1 MVISYRKLWELLER
15 RSIPRRDL
23 PHLAGISTATV
34 YNMQKGYN
42 VNLDVLR
49 KICEALHVDIGDIA
63 GFEEEDREGLSSK
76 GMQGS
81 QNIREASK

>member
-42 VNLDVLR
+42 VNLDILR
-49 KICEALHVDIGDIA
+49 KICEALHVDIGDIV
-63 GFEEEDREGLSSK
+63 GFEEETDDSY
-76 GMQGS
+76 S
-81 QNIREASK
+81 QRNDSLLVTPANHRR